1 MEIGCYR
8 KMLRISCQDR
18 VTNEAVHDKIQ
29 QAIEPREDLLTV
41 AKRRKLPLSGHVSRS
56 SGLAKTILQ
65 GTVNGGRRQNRGRGG
80 KTTTGNVVRQVPEG
94 SGEQGKMKETGCKII
109 CGAPTTLAVKG

>member
-29 QAIEPREDLLTV
+29 QAIEPREDLLTNV
-41 AKRRKLPLSGHVSRS
+41 KRRKL
-56 SGLAKTILQ
+56 K
-65 GTVNGGRRQNRGRGG
+65 
-80 KTTTGNVVRQVPEG
+80 
-94 SGEQGKMKETGCKII
+94 
-109 CGAPTTLAVKG
+109 